1 MLFQLRSTAI
11 QDIIFDRILWLT
23 FTSPEYAHTPVM
35 LSDVQVHQTSILI
48 SVRQS
53 RCDQISLS
61 QSIEL
66 TGYPEIAICHVKA
79 ILAFLTVRPNVS
91 NYMFVHNNGK
101 PVTRYQFSY
110 M

>member
-1 MLFQLRSTAI
+1 
-11 QDIIFDRILWLT
+11 
-23 FTSPEYAHTPVM
+23 M
-35 LSDVQVHQTSILI
+35 LSHVQVRQTSILI

-53 RCDQISLS
+53 KCDQRSLS

-66 TGYPEIAICHVKA
+66 TEYPDTAICPVKA

-101 PVTRYQFSY
+101 PATRYQFSSIITK
-110 M
+110 